1 MGLDTET
8 VVDGLQAVERLA
20 EGGID
25 LVLMDMQMPV
35 MDGIAAT
42 LAIRQLPDRADLP
55 IVAMTANVMAGD
67 RERCLAAGMNDHIAK
82 PIDPQEL
89 FDKLRQWVRPMR
101 RTAASD
107 ADAVAVEPAVLSLA
121 VLDERPVEPAAPS
134 LTEIAGLDTSLGLRQ
149 VAGHDALYRRLL
161 AQFVANQTDAPARI
175 AAALA
180 ASDWPTA
187 ERVAHTLKGVAAQIG
202 AGAIRALAEQLEQAT
217 HQHQPATV
225 LGPLQAAIAAA
236 LPGLIATI
244 AARLPPP
251 PAAPAASEVDRNR
264 WRALC
269 IQLAQQ
275 LREDDAASQQFL
287 SEHEAVFRGMLGARF
302 AGIAEAIGCYD
313 LELALDRLREAVA
326 SQGIVL

>member
-1 MGLDTET
+1 M
-8 VVDGLQAVERLA
+8 
-20 EGGID
+20 
-25 LVLMDMQMPV
+25 
-35 MDGIAAT
+35 
-42 LAIRQLPDRADLP
+42 
-55 IVAMTANVMAGD
+55 
-67 RERCLAAGMNDHIAK
+67 
-82 PIDPQEL
+82 
-89 FDKLRQWVRPMR
+89 
-101 RTAASD
+101 
-107 ADAVAVEPAVLSLA
+107 
-121 VLDERPVEPAAPS
+121 
-134 LTEIAGLDTSLGLRQ
+134 
-149 VAGHDALYRRLL
+149 
-161 AQFVANQTDAPARI
+161 
-175 AAALA
+175 
-180 ASDWPTA
+180 
-187 ERVAHTLKGVAAQIG
+187 AAQIG

-251 PAAPAASEVDRNR
+251 PAAPAASEVDRDR